1 MKQELRLADY
11 NQGRRNVV
19 SFGGSVGSPGAG
31 QLKLDTLFGK
41 PIVPGGSGIQSAGTT
56 SPFSADQISTA
67 IAEISS
73 ARVSGL
79 DQWRGVTRA
88 IPSDGRSSETTKP
101 SHEAAS
107 LSREGTNEAISLD
120 NDTTSPKLPEP
131 SSEANEEIKPP
142 ESCNQQ

>member
-19 SFGGSVGSPGAG
+19 SFDGSVGSPGVA

-41 PIVPGGSGIQSAGTT
+41 PTVPGGSGIQSAGAN
-56 SPFSADQISTA
+56 SPLSAGRISTA

-73 ARVSGL
+73 SSVPGL
-79 DQWRGVTRA
+79 DQSRGITRA
-88 IPSDGRSSETTKP
+88 IPSDGSSPETTKP
-101 SHEAAS
+101 SHEASS
-107 LSREGTNEAISLD
+107 LSREGTNEAIFLD

-131 SSEANEEIKPP
+131 SSEANEETKPP
-142 ESCNQQ
+142 DRCIQQ